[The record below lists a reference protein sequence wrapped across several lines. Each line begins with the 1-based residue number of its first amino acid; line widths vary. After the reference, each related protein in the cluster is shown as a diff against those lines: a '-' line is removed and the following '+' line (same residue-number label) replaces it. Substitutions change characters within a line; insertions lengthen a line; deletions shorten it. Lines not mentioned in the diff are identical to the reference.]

1 MTLAPIADLLSDAV
15 RRHYAVG
22 GFNVFNLERLDPIVR
37 AAEAEQTPVVIQV
50 YTGDLKAVNG
60 EYIAQMTS
68 TAAKRLSVPLA
79 LQLDHG
85 SSYELAM
92 DCIGWGFSSVMIDL
106 SRASVEENI
115 EDTKHLVKDA
125 HKSGISV
132 EAELGEIYYGTEP
145 VTVQKSH
152 LTDMDIAIR
161 FVEETGIDA
170 LAVSIGTAHGVYSY
184 GPDIDFDL
192 LTRLSERIP
201 VPLVVHGGSYI
212 PEADMRRIIQIG
224 VAKVNIGTELLL
236 AFYEG
241 LKEAIDK
248 GIGDDPARAVIVYAQ
263 DRVER
268 VTCEKIRLLNT
279 FRT

>member
-1 MTLAPIADLLSDAV
+1 MTLAPIADLLSDAA

-22 GFNVFNLERLDPIVR
+22 GFNVFNLEMLDPIVR

-106 SRASVEENI
+106 SRAGVEENI
-115 EDTKHLVKDA
+115 ADTKKLVQDA

-152 LTDMDIAIR
+152 LTDMDLAIR

-212 PEADMRRIIQIG
+212 PEEDMRRIIQIG
-224 VAKVNIGTELLL
+224 VKKVNIGTELLL

-248 GIGDDPARAVIVYAQ
+248 GIGDDPARAVIGYAQ

>member
-22 GFNVFNLERLDPIVR
+22 GFNVFNLEMLDPIVR